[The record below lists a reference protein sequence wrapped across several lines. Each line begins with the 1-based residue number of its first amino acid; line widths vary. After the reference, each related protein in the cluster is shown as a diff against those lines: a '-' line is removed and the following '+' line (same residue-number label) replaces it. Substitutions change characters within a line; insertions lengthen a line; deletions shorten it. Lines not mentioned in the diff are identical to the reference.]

1 VGTQVLDPLRACVK
15 IADYCDPSSP
25 DRLTY
30 VKTIEIFVEN
40 AFAIV
45 CIRFTIADRFFYFG
59 EDS

>member
-1 VGTQVLDPLRACVK
+1 VK